1 MEVDKPW
8 VMDLGK
14 TWQKPVSLVGMGY
27 NDWKQLEKY
36 ENYDLEWSGQPKT
49 SNRRWKVLNL
59 WKEVHSP

>member
-36 ENYDLEWSGQPKT
+36 ENYDLE
-49 SNRRWKVLNL
+49 
-59 WKEVHSP
+59 